1 MVGWPMEELSIPPIF
16 KMAESSRARSQP
28 SSSHPQVI
36 IPNASVLPPLIFMAH
51 EPQIPVVGFKIT
63 NKCSA

>member
-1 MVGWPMEELSIPPIF
+1 MEELSIPPIF

-36 IPNASVLPPLIFMAH
+36 IPNASKCVASFNIHGTRPTDTCS
-51 EPQIPVVGFKIT
+51 GFK
-63 NKCSA
+63 NHK